1 MNKEE
6 KEALIKENMQIIY
19 QQKKSDMEARESKDK
34 IDSITYYEQLQLFK
48 NENGGGVAKQD
59 TYLVRVIT
67 EKEKVMY
74 SIYDENQMQIATV
87 DENGTIKFTDAALEK
102 YEETLVKSDLG
113 KEMLKR
119 IKDADGKAKF
129 KEPEEQ
135 QETDINMTQ
144 PELEEE
150 NQKQQKAQN
159 KEEQEKEEETPQ
171 GKEEELEKI
180 AKKTGMDPKDLTNCS
195 SIKPEQKLTDQDTFE
210 DIANVNGKYTNIYV
224 INANKATD
232 KNKRFAFVG
241 ITPEGEAEYLDE
253 LETTGAMQTNVS
265 IYSINRD
272 GSSIEEKQTREM
284 FTTKSNPDRRF
295 TVTTGQYGILE
306 VDYVRKDP
314 NENKFIGSIVE
325 TEHER
330 PTTTQVR
337 QFMNERRNNKYEIE
351 DAIEKTEEQIGGAY
365 SEKDGE
371 LESGRTQLD
380 NIDKDDNNY
389 QSMDVNEE
397 ITLHS
402 GETTTLRKEAEK
414 HDMTIEQYCDRFELA
429 EGDCPS
435 EKIETVR
442 EEETE
447 EQDIDESEKREDRG
461 ERPTPEEEALD
472 RLLNRH

>member
-1 MNKEE
+1 MDKEE

-19 QQKKSDMEARESKDK
+19 QQIKSDMEARESKDQ
-34 IDSITYYEQLQLFK
+34 ITSITHYEELELFK
-48 NENGGGVAKQD
+48 NESGGVSKQD
-59 TYLVRVIT
+59 AYLVRVLT
-67 EKEKVMY
+67 EQEKNMY

-102 YEETLVKSDLG
+102 YEETLTKSNLE

-135 QETDINMTQ
+135 QETDINMTK

-150 NQKQQKAQN
+150 NQKQQKAQEEEQK
-159 KEEQEKEEETPQ
+159 KEEPPQ
-171 GKEEELEKI
+171 GKEEELQKI
-180 AKKTGMDPKDLTNCS
+180 AKTTGMDPKDLSNCS
-195 SIKPEQKLTDQDTFE
+195 SIKPEQKITDQDTFE
-210 DIANVNGKYTNIYV
+210 DIVNVKGKYTNVYV

-241 ITPEGEAEYLDE
+241 ITQEGEAEYIDE
-253 LETTGAMQTNVS
+253 LETSGTMQTNVN

-272 GSSIEEKQTREM
+272 GSRVEEKQTREM
-284 FTTKSNPDRRF
+284 FTTRSNPDKRF

-314 NENKFIGSIVE
+314 NENKFIGSMVE
-325 TEHER
+325 TEYER

-351 DAIEKTEEQIGGAY
+351 DAIERTEEQIGGTY

-371 LESGRTQLD
+371 LESGRTRLE
-380 NIDKDDNNY
+380 NIDKDENNDKA
-389 QSMDVNEE
+389 MDIDEE

-414 HDMTIEQYCDRFELA
+414 YDMTIEQYCDRFELA

-442 EEETE
+442 EEEGPDT
-447 EQDIDESEKREDRG
+447 DDDDEPGGRG
-461 ERPTPEEEALD
+461 GRPTPEEEALD

>member
-6 KEALIKENMQIIY
+6 KEALIKENMLIIY

-34 IDSITYYEQLQLFK
+34 IDSITYYETLELFK
-48 NENGGGVAKQD
+48 NENGGGVSKQD

-87 DENGTIKFTDAALEK
+87 DENGTIKFTDAALEH
-102 YEETLVKSDLG
+102 YEETLLKSDLG
-113 KEMLKR
+113 KEMFKN
-119 IKDADGKAKF
+119 IKEADGKAKF

-144 PELEEE
+144 PELEE
-150 NQKQQKAQN
+150 NQKQKEDQE
-159 KEEQEKEEETPQ
+159 EEQKKEEEPAQ
-171 GKEEELEKI
+171 SKEEELEKI

-195 SIKPEQKLTDQDTFE
+195 NIKPEQKITDQDTFE
-210 DIANVNGKYTNIYV
+210 DIANVKGKYTNVYV
-224 INANKATD
+224 INANKSTD

-241 ITPEGEAEYLDE
+241 ITPEGEAEYIDE

-272 GSSIEEKQTREM
+272 GSSVEEKQTREM

-337 QFMNERRNNKYEIE
+337 QFMNERKNNKYEIE
-351 DAIEKTEEQIGGAY
+351 DAIERTEEQIGGAY

-371 LESGRTQLD
+371 LESGRTQLE
-380 NIDKDDNNY
+380 NIDKDENND
-389 QSMDVNEE
+389 QVMDIDEE

-414 HDMTIEQYCDRFELA
+414 FDMTVEQYCDRFETA

-447 EQDIDESEKREDRG
+447 EQEKEEKKEDRG

>member
-34 IDSITYYEQLQLFK
+34 IDSITYYEQLELFK
-48 NENGGGVAKQD
+48 NENGGGVSKQD

-87 DENGTIKFTDAALEK
+87 DENGTIKFTDSALEK
-102 YEETLVKSDLG
+102 YEETLTKSDLG

-144 PELEEE
+144 PELEES
-150 NQKQQKAQN
+150 QKQQKAQDE
-159 KEEQEKEEETPQ
+159 EEQEKEEEPPQ
-171 GKEEELEKI
+171 GKEEELQKI
-180 AKKTGMDPKDLTNCS
+180 AKKTGIDQKDLTNCS
-195 SIKPEQKLTDQDTFE
+195 SIKPQQKLTDQDTFE
-210 DIANVNGKYTNIYV
+210 DIANVKGKYTNVYV

-241 ITPEGEAEYLDE
+241 ITQEGEAEYIDE

-272 GSSIEEKQTREM
+272 GSSVEEKQTREM

-314 NENKFIGSIVE
+314 NENKFIGSMVE

-365 SEKDGE
+365 SEKNGE
-371 LESGRTQLD
+371 LESERTQLE
-380 NIDKDDNNY
+380 NIDKDENN
-389 QSMDVNEE
+389 DKAVDIDEE

-402 GETTTLRKEAEK
+402 GEITTLRKEAEK
-414 HDMTIEQYCDRFELA
+414 YGMTIEQYCDEFELA

-447 EQDIDESEKREDRG
+447 EQNLDETEKREDRG

>member
-34 IDSITYYEQLQLFK
+34 IDSITYYEALELFR
-48 NENGGGVAKQD
+48 NENGGGVSKQD

-67 EKEKVMY
+67 EQEKVMY

-87 DENGTIKFTDAALEK
+87 DENGTIKFTDAALEH
-102 YEETLVKSDLG
+102 YEETLLKSDLG
-113 KEMLKR
+113 KEMFKN
-119 IKDADGKAKF
+119 IKEADGKAKF

-144 PELEEE
+144 PELEE
-150 NQKQQKAQN
+150 NQKQKEDQE
-159 KEEQEKEEETPQ
+159 EEQKKEEEPAQ
-171 GKEEELEKI
+171 SKEEELEKI

-195 SIKPEQKLTDQDTFE
+195 NIKPEQKITDQDTFE
-210 DIANVNGKYTNIYV
+210 DIANVKGKYTNVYV
-224 INANKATD
+224 INANKSTD

-241 ITPEGEAEYLDE
+241 ITPEGEAEYIDE

-272 GSSIEEKQTREM
+272 GSSVEEKQTREM
-284 FTTKSNPDRRF
+284 FTTKSNPDKRF

-337 QFMNERRNNKYEIE
+337 QFMNERKNNKYEIE
-351 DAIEKTEEQIGGAY
+351 DAIKRTEEQIGGAY

-371 LESGRTQLD
+371 LESGRTQLE
-380 NIDKDDNNY
+380 NIDKDENND
-389 QSMDVNEE
+389 QVMDIDEE

-414 HDMTIEQYCDRFELA
+414 FDMTVEQYCDRFETV

-442 EEETE
+442 EEETQEQEKE
-447 EQDIDESEKREDRG
+447 EKKEDRG

>member
-34 IDSITYYEQLQLFK
+34 IDSITYYETLELFK
-48 NENGGGVAKQD
+48 NENGGGVSKQD

-67 EKEKVMY
+67 EQEKVMY

-87 DENGTIKFTDAALEK
+87 DENGTIKFTDAALEH
-102 YEETLVKSDLG
+102 YEETLLKSDLG
-113 KEMLKR
+113 KEMFKS
-119 IKDADGKAKF
+119 IKEADGKAKF

-144 PELEEE
+144 PELEE
-150 NQKQQKAQN
+150 NQKQKEGQE
-159 KEEQEKEEETPQ
+159 EEQKKEEEPAQ
-171 GKEEELEKI
+171 SKEEELEKI
-180 AKKTGMDPKDLTNCS
+180 AKKTGIDPKDLTNCS
-195 SIKPEQKLTDQDTFE
+195 NIKPEQKITDQDTFE
-210 DIANVNGKYTNIYV
+210 DIANVKGKYTNVYV
-224 INANKATD
+224 INANKSTD

-241 ITPEGEAEYLDE
+241 ITPEGEAEYIDE
-253 LETTGAMQTNVS
+253 LETTGAMQTNIS

-272 GSSIEEKQTREM
+272 GSSVEEKQTREM
-284 FTTKSNPDRRF
+284 FTTKSNPDKRF

-351 DAIEKTEEQIGGAY
+351 DAIERTEEQIGGAY

-371 LESGRTQLD
+371 LESGRTQLE
-380 NIDKDDNNY
+380 NIDKDENND
-389 QSMDVNEE
+389 QVMDIDEE

-414 HDMTIEQYCDRFELA
+414 FDMTVEQYCDRFETA

-435 EKIETVR
+435 EKVETVR

-447 EQDIDESEKREDRG
+447 EQETEEKKEDRG

>member
-87 DENGTIKFTDAALEK
+87 DENGTIKFTDAAFEK

-159 KEEQEKEEETPQ
+159 KEEQEKEETPQ

-180 AKKTGMDPKDLTNCS
+180 AKKTGIDPKDLTNCS

-210 DIANVNGKYTNIYV
+210 DIANVKGKYTNIYV

-241 ITPEGEAEYLDE
+241 ITPEGEVEYLDE

-295 TVTTGQYGILE
+295 TITTGQYGILE

-389 QSMDVNEE
+389 QSMDVDEE

-447 EQDIDESEKREDRG
+447 DQDRDESEKREDRG

>member
-1 MNKEE
+1 MDKEE

-19 QQKKSDMEARESKDK
+19 QQIKSDMEARESKDQ
-34 IDSITYYEQLQLFK
+34 ITSITHYEELELFK
-48 NENGGGVAKQD
+48 NESGGVSKQD
-59 TYLVRVIT
+59 AYLVRVLT
-67 EKEKVMY
+67 EQEKNMY

-102 YEETLVKSDLG
+102 YEETLTKSNLE

-135 QETDINMTQ
+135 QETDINMTK

-150 NQKQQKAQN
+150 NQKQQKAQEEEQK
-159 KEEQEKEEETPQ
+159 KEEPPQ
-171 GKEEELEKI
+171 GKEEELQKI
-180 AKKTGMDPKDLTNCS
+180 AKTTGMDPKDLSNCS
-195 SIKPEQKLTDQDTFE
+195 SIKPEQKITDQDTFE
-210 DIANVNGKYTNIYV
+210 DIVNVKGKYTNVYV

-241 ITPEGEAEYLDE
+241 ITQEGEAEYIDE
-253 LETTGAMQTNVS
+253 LETSGTMQTNVN

-272 GSSIEEKQTREM
+272 GSRVEEKQTREM
-284 FTTKSNPDRRF
+284 FTTRSNPDKRF

-314 NENKFIGSIVE
+314 NENKFIGSMVE
-325 TEHER
+325 TEYER

-351 DAIEKTEEQIGGAY
+351 DAIERTEEQIGGTY

-371 LESGRTQLD
+371 LESGRTRLE
-380 NIDKDDNNY
+380 NIDKDENNDKA
-389 QSMDVNEE
+389 MDIDEE

-414 HDMTIEQYCDRFELA
+414 YDMTIEQYCDRFELA

-442 EEETE
+442 EEEGPDT
-447 EQDIDESEKREDRG
+447 DDDEPGGRG
-461 ERPTPEEEALD
+461 GRPTPEEEALD

>member
-34 IDSITYYEQLQLFK
+34 IDSITYYEALELFR
-48 NENGGGVAKQD
+48 NENGGGVSKQD

-87 DENGTIKFTDAALEK
+87 DENGTIKFTDAALEH
-102 YEETLVKSDLG
+102 YEETLLKSDLG
-113 KEMLKR
+113 KEMFKN
-119 IKDADGKAKF
+119 IKEADGKAKF

-144 PELEEE
+144 PELEE
-150 NQKQQKAQN
+150 NQKQKEDQE
-159 KEEQEKEEETPQ
+159 EEQKKEEEPAQ
-171 GKEEELEKI
+171 SKEEELEKI

-195 SIKPEQKLTDQDTFE
+195 NIKPEQKITDQDTFE
-210 DIANVNGKYTNIYV
+210 DIANVKGKYTNVYV
-224 INANKATD
+224 INANKSTD

-241 ITPEGEAEYLDE
+241 ITPEGEAEYIDE

-284 FTTKSNPDRRF
+284 FTTKSNSDRRF

-337 QFMNERRNNKYEIE
+337 QFMNERKNNKYEIE
-351 DAIEKTEEQIGGAY
+351 DAIKRTEEQIGGAY

-371 LESGRTQLD
+371 LESGRTQLE
-380 NIDKDDNNY
+380 NIDKDENND
-389 QSMDVNEE
+389 QVMDIDEE

-414 HDMTIEQYCDRFELA
+414 FDITVEQYCDRFETA

-447 EQDIDESEKREDRG
+447 EQEKEEKKDDRG

>member
-1 MNKEE
+1 MDKEE

-19 QQKKSDMEARESKDK
+19 QQIKSDMEARESKDQ
-34 IDSITYYEQLQLFK
+34 ITSITHYEELELFK
-48 NENGGGVAKQD
+48 NESGGVSKQD
-59 TYLVRVIT
+59 AYLVRVLT
-67 EKEKVMY
+67 EQEKNMY

-102 YEETLVKSDLG
+102 YEETLTKSNLE

-144 PELEEE
+144 PELEAE
-150 NQKQQKAQN
+150 NQKQQKNQEEEEKEKEKDEQPPQN
-159 KEEQEKEEETPQ
+159 KEEEIQ
-171 GKEEELEKI
+171 KI

-195 SIKPEQKLTDQDTFE
+195 SIKPEQKITDQDTFE
-210 DIANVNGKYTNIYV
+210 DIVNVKGKYTNVYV

-241 ITPEGEAEYLDE
+241 ITPEGEAEYIDE
-253 LETTGAMQTNVS
+253 LETSGAMQTNVN

-272 GSSIEEKQTREM
+272 GSRVEEKQTREM
-284 FTTKSNPDRRF
+284 FTTKSNPDKRF

-314 NENKFIGSIVE
+314 NENKFIGSMVE
-325 TEHER
+325 TEYER

-351 DAIEKTEEQIGGAY
+351 DAIERTEEQIGGTY

-371 LESGRTQLD
+371 LESGRTRLE
-380 NIDKDDNNY
+380 NIDKDENNDKA
-389 QSMDVNEE
+389 MDIDEE

-414 HDMTIEQYCDRFELA
+414 YDMTIEQYCDRFELA

-442 EEETE
+442 EEGPDT
-447 EQDIDESEKREDRG
+447 DDDEPGGRG
-461 ERPTPEEEALD
+461 GRPTPEEEALD

>member
-1 MNKEE
+1 MNNEE

-19 QQKKSDMEARESKDK
+19 QQIKSDMEARESKDQ
-34 IDSITYYEQLQLFK
+34 ITSITHYEELELFK
-48 NENGGGVAKQD
+48 NESGGVSKQD
-59 TYLVRVIT
+59 AYLVRVLT
-67 EKEKVMY
+67 EQEKNMY
-74 SIYDENQMQIATV
+74 SVYDENQMQIATV

-102 YEETLVKSDLG
+102 YEETLTKSDLE

-150 NQKQQKAQN
+150 NQKQQKAQEEEQK
-159 KEEQEKEEETPQ
+159 KEEPPQ
-171 GKEEELEKI
+171 GKEEELQEI
-180 AKKTGMDPKDLTNCS
+180 SRKTGMDPKDLTNCS
-195 SIKPEQKLTDQDTFE
+195 SIKPEQKITDQDTFE
-210 DIANVNGKYTNIYV
+210 DIVNVKGKYTNVYV

-241 ITPEGEAEYLDE
+241 ITPEGEAEYIDE
-253 LETTGAMQTNVS
+253 LETSGAMQTNVN

-272 GSSIEEKQTREM
+272 GSRVEEKQTREM
-284 FTTKSNPDRRF
+284 FTTRSNPDKRF

-314 NENKFIGSIVE
+314 NENKFIGSMVE
-325 TEHER
+325 TEYER

-337 QFMNERRNNKYEIE
+337 QFMNERRNNRYEIE
-351 DAIEKTEEQIGGAY
+351 DAIERTEEQIGGTY
-365 SEKDGE
+365 SGKDGE
-371 LESGRTQLD
+371 LESGRTQLE
-380 NIDKDDNNY
+380 NIDKDENNDKA
-389 QSMDVNEE
+389 MDIDEE

-402 GETTTLRKEAEK
+402 GEITTLRGEAEK
-414 HDMTIEQYCDRFELA
+414 YNMTIEQYCDRFELA

-442 EEETE
+442 EEEGPDT
-447 EQDIDESEKREDRG
+447 DDDEPGGRG
-461 ERPTPEEEALD
+461 GRPTPEEDALD

>member
-1 MNKEE
+1 MDKEE

-19 QQKKSDMEARESKDK
+19 QQIKSDMEARESKDQ
-34 IDSITYYEQLQLFK
+34 ITSITHYEELELFK
-48 NENGGGVAKQD
+48 NESGGVSKQD
-59 TYLVRVIT
+59 AYLVRVLT
-67 EKEKVMY
+67 EQEKNMY

-102 YEETLVKSDLG
+102 YEETLTKSDLE

-150 NQKQQKAQN
+150 NQKQQKAQEEEQK
-159 KEEQEKEEETPQ
+159 KEEPPQ
-171 GKEEELEKI
+171 GKEEELQEI
-180 AKKTGMDPKDLTNCS
+180 SRKTGMDPKDLTNCS
-195 SIKPEQKLTDQDTFE
+195 SIKPEQKITDQDTFE
-210 DIANVNGKYTNIYV
+210 DIVNVKGKYTNVYV

-241 ITPEGEAEYLDE
+241 ITPEGEAEYIDE
-253 LETTGAMQTNVS
+253 LETSGAMQTNVN

-272 GSSIEEKQTREM
+272 GSRVEEKQTREM
-284 FTTKSNPDRRF
+284 FTTRSNPDKRF

-314 NENKFIGSIVE
+314 NENKFIGSMVE
-325 TEHER
+325 TEYER

-337 QFMNERRNNKYEIE
+337 QFMNERRNNRYEIE
-351 DAIEKTEEQIGGAY
+351 DAIERTEEQIGGTY
-365 SEKDGE
+365 SGKDGE
-371 LESGRTQLD
+371 LESGRTQLE
-380 NIDKDDNNY
+380 NIDKDENNDKA
-389 QSMDVNEE
+389 MDIDEE

-402 GETTTLRKEAEK
+402 GEITTLREEAEK
-414 HDMTIEQYCDRFELA
+414 YNMTIEQYCDRFELA

-442 EEETE
+442 EEEGPDT
-447 EQDIDESEKREDRG
+447 DDDEPGGRG
-461 ERPTPEEEALD
+461 GRPTPEEDALD